1 VVNSHVVIEFGAELH
16 VSAMERHLELGSHV
30 SELVGK
36 AITVCHSHVDSS
48 SRREAPSAMAMAMI
62 LRAIPVVRTGPTAAQ
77 PQWRPSP
84 PPQARA
90 AM

>member
-36 AITVCHSHVDSS
+36 AITVCQHLS
-48 SRREAPSAMAMAMI
+48 
-62 LRAIPVVRTGPTAAQ
+62 
-77 PQWRPSP
+77 
-84 PPQARA
+84 
-90 AM
+90 